1 MCLNAMS
8 IDTGL
13 IWRWPWRWTQEEVLL
28 RCLQRVPVH
37 SSGLTLSQ
45 FATLARC
52 HGLLVDVYLADA
64 SDIHA
69 FRAAIQCTARMS
81 SVVAEGHASDSCA
94 PVRRGPE
101 HAPLSASDAEAY
113 PTFQEHNTNN
123 HLPNHGDLSTDD
135 DNFENQDGRGGLR
148 ECIAVS
154 YSRYG
159 NEEDA
164 KNPIFQ
170 SSLVSHSPNSFV
182 LTLL

>member
-13 IWRWPWRWTQEEVLL
+13 IWRWPWRWTQAEVLL

-69 FRAAIQCTARMS
+69 FRAAILRTARLS
-81 SVVAEGHASDSCA
+81 SVVADGHASDSCA

-101 HAPLSASDAEAY
+101 HAPLSASDAEVY

-123 HLPNHGDLSTDD
+123 HLPSHGDMSTDD
-135 DNFENQDGRGGLR
+135 DNREHQDGRGGLR

-154 YSRYG
+154 YSRYA
-159 NEEDA
+159 NQKDA
-164 KNPIFQ
+164 SIP
-170 SSLVSHSPNSFV
+170 SFNH
-182 LTLL
+182 LLFPMAPRHLF